1 MFSSLSLPIRLSTFK
16 QLRNWSG
23 RLWPSCHFSSRKR
36 YDLENTVQPWEFV
49 QGKSHI
55 WVAEPLLTE
64 SSALYTL
71 YDSTINL
78 QGTDEAMRSQIL
90 SSMEPLSKQ
99 IAEFSKRLFGDG
111 NSIDYGTLS
120 PYVPYSL
127 YQSAVVQHRLW
138 NQTGH
143 EDHKTALASLKE
155 ILGHFRK
162 RWLIAGN
169 DKCSCNNYGNIS
181 ADPTV

>member
-1 MFSSLSLPIRLSTFK
+1 
-16 QLRNWSG
+16 
-23 RLWPSCHFSSRKR
+23 
-36 YDLENTVQPWEFV
+36 V
-49 QGKSHI
+49 
-55 WVAEPLLTE
+55 EPLLTE

-71 YDSTINL
+71 YDFTINL
-78 QGTDEAMRSQIL
+78 QGTDEAMRFQIL
-90 SSMEPLSKQ
+90 SSMEPLSKR
-99 IAEFSKRLFGDG
+99 IAEFSKQLFGDG
-111 NSIDYGTLS
+111 NGIDYGTLS

-143 EDHKTALASLKE
+143 EDHKSALASLKE

-169 DKCSCNNYGNIS
+169 DKCSCNNTGICQLIQLSRSIFGCFGHRLPNVDAAMARLLIDLRYDMS
-181 ADPTV
+181 RR